1 MITVIVLYNLKPG
14 VTPAD
19 YEVWAK
25 TTDLPI
31 VRGLKS
37 ISGFDVYRCDG
48 LLGSADKPPYQYTEI
63 IHVADMDQFG
73 QDISTS
79 TMQKV
84 AAEFQG
90 FADNPSFILSHSI
103 ESA

>member
-1 MITVIVLYNLKPG
+1 MTTVIVLYNLKTG
-14 VTPAD
+14 ITSAD
-19 YEVWAK
+19 YERWAK
-25 TTDLPI
+25 KTDLPI

-37 ISGFDVYRCDG
+37 ISGFDVYRCEG
-48 LLGSADKPPYQYTEI
+48 LLGSDNKPPYQYTEI

-73 QDISTS
+73 RDISDS

-84 AAEFQG
+84 AAEFQT
-90 FADNPSFILSHSI
+90 FADNPTFILSRSI